1 MRTLY
6 AALLTVALSAPASA
20 QGRLV
25 PRPCPQPVPPPCREG
40 RCPDVLPIRP
50 CIANNAIVRT
60 SSQVRVEMVN
70 RVLRY
75 EVNETFV
82 NTGGGLGEADYLF
95 PLPAGSAFEDLKL
108 SINGELVS
116 GETMNATDARRIYED
131 IVRRHRDPALVE
143 WMGTGLLRARI
154 FPINPGEEK
163 RVVVRFQ
170 SIAQREGDA
179 LRIDYVRGTEPSQPQ
194 AVPVRPQVRGHDDDL
209 EVGNSFSLTY
219 GDVSDYGAPYSP
231 THRLFVRD
239 RGNRKLVT
247 ASGEGR
253 EVTIL
258 LPLRRAS
265 AAAVSVLTHRPDS
278 DPGFALITITPPAS
292 SGRPTPR
299 DLTFVIDVSGS
310 MRGEKLEQAKAAGHA
325 LLSSLSRVDRFRLID
340 FSTDVNTFVDGFVDA
355 TPANV
360 RDARRYLDALRA
372 EGSTNIS
379 GALDEALRMRTDGE
393 RLPLIVFLTDGEPTV
408 GERNPD
414 AIAAIAARHR
424 GEARVFTVGV
434 SADVNSALIERLAVE
449 GRGTAH
455 FVRAGENVERPVS
468 LLASRLTNPVL
479 TNVRVHVDG
488 VRLSRVQP
496 SGSLDVFA
504 GQDLVLLARYDGDG
518 DATIRIE
525 GQSAG
530 GRTSWSSRAQFHRR
544 STVNA
549 FVPRLWAAQRIGWLA
564 AEKRRS
570 GATHEID
577 AEIRSLGERYG
588 IPTEFSSYLVVEPGM
603 NVASMRANI
612 GGVVANRARVD
623 ASGAN
628 QVVVTGVG
636 AAPPA
641 AAPAPTTV
649 NEARFEQGRQAAAQ
663 RDAKSLAALDSM
675 SVAATGAR
683 QVGARQFIQQGKVW
697 TDQRYVPTQRTVQVK
712 AFSPLYFELLD
723 RLDGLKD
730 ALTLGDEVIVSGRSL
745 AIQVGGSGLERMKP
759 QELSDLVKAW
769 K

>member
-1 MRTLY
+1 MRTLQT
-6 AALLTVALSAPASA
+6 AILTLLFSATAGA

-25 PRPCPQPVPPPCREG
+25 PRPCPLPVQPPCREG
-40 RCPDVLPIRP
+40 RCPDVMPIRP

-60 SSQVRVEMVN
+60 SSTVRVEMVN

-75 EVNETFV
+75 GVNETFV
-82 NTGGGLGEADYLF
+82 NNGGGLGEADYLF
-95 PLPAGSAFEDLKL
+95 PLPAGAAFEDLKL

-143 WMGTGLLRARI
+143 WMGAGLLRARI

-179 LRIDYVRGTEPSQPQ
+179 LRIDYVRGTEPVQNQ
-194 AVPVRPQVRGHDDDL
+194 AVSIRPQLPNNDEDF
-209 EVGNSFSLTY
+209 ETANTFSLTY
-219 GDVSDYGAPYSP
+219 DGSRDLGAPYSP
-231 THRLFVRD
+231 THRLFVRE
-239 RGNRKLVT
+239 RGGRQVVR
-247 ASGEGR
+247 AAGDGR

-278 DPGFALITITPPAS
+278 DPGFALITITPPVS
-292 SGRPTPR
+292 TGRPTPR

-355 TPANV
+355 TPANI

-379 GALDEALRMRTDGE
+379 GALEEALMTRTNGE

-414 AIAAIAARHR
+414 AIAAIASRHR

-434 SADVNSALIERLAVE
+434 SADVNSSLIERLAVE

-455 FVRAGENVERPVS
+455 FVRADENVERPVS

-479 TNVRVHVDG
+479 TNVRVTVDG

-496 SGSLDVFA
+496 SGSLDIFA

-518 DATIRIE
+518 DATVRID
-525 GQSAG
+525 GQSAN
-530 GRTSWSSRAQFHRR
+530 GRMSWSSRAQFNRR
-544 STVNA
+544 TSANA

-564 AEKRRS
+564 AEKRRNGGNS
-570 GATHEID
+570 EMD

-588 IPTEFSSYLVVEPGM
+588 IPTEFSSYLVLEPGM
-603 NVASMRANI
+603 DVARRDRAEI
-612 GGVVANRARVD
+612 GRASCRERV
-623 ASGAN
+623 
-628 QVVVTGVG
+628 
-636 AAPPA
+636 
-641 AAPAPTTV
+641 
-649 NEARFEQGRQAAAQ
+649 
-663 RDAKSLAALDSM
+663 
-675 SVAATGAR
+675 
-683 QVGARQFIQQGKVW
+683 
-697 TDQRYVPTQRTVQVK
+697 
-712 AFSPLYFELLD
+712 
-723 RLDGLKD
+723 
-730 ALTLGDEVIVSGRSL
+730 
-745 AIQVGGSGLERMKP
+745 
-759 QELSDLVKAW
+759 
-769 K
+769 